1 MKKKISIWCLLLVM
15 FLLLGVKENALD
27 IQAANLESKE
37 LSTENKVKSV
47 SRGMFYRD
55 FEINTTAKA
64 EKIVISVPGYVQDN
78 FVRVTLRNSE
88 GGYISEP
95 TLITSSSQKVT
106 YYLKGA
112 SKYYVEALLNDTDI
126 KVKMKRTTETASSGK
141 SSNAATTIN
150 AGNAKGDVMG
160 YNTSKATKQYY
171 KIKVDKEKLVKLNI
185 KKSESSGS
193 LDVMKISVYY
203 KSIDKKNKVEVGTL
217 YEGQKGAYML
227 IRNSTKKQTKP
238 GTYYIVVSKVYGR
251 SGFQYS
257 ISY

>member
-1 MKKKISIWCLLLVM
+1 MKKKISVWCLFLVM
-15 FLLLGVKENALD
+15 SLFLGAKENAMN

-78 FVRVTLRNSE
+78 IVRVKLCNRE
-88 GGYISEP
+88 GDYISAS

-126 KVKMKRTTETASSGK
+126 KVKIKRTTETASSGK
-141 SSNAATTIN
+141 SFNAATTIN

-160 YNTSKATKQYY
+160 YNTSTSTKQYY
-171 KIKVDKEKLVKLNI
+171 KIKVDKEKLVRLNF

-193 LDVMKISVYY
+193 LDQMDIRVY
-203 KSIDKKNKVEVGTL
+203 KSTNTKEIVARGSL
-217 YEGQKGAYML
+217 YEGQKSAYIL
-227 IRNSTKKQTKP
+227 IRNSNNYKTKK
-238 GTYYIVVSKVYGR
+238 GTYYIVIQKKYLN